1 MIRSLTLDINNQE
14 DSFEEFEVRKGFRYY
29 LNEVKVDGYSTQM
42 SGDINSETREVI
54 FDGNNSAAITIT
66 NTGNAPAISITKE
79 VVDGSTKTL
88 SGGKATFIYE
98 LVVTNTGN
106 TTLENVE
113 VEDVMNGPL
122 GATFEYSDNTST
134 FVIGKM
140 EPGDSESITYSVIV
154 DKAGEYT
161 NKATATC
168 NECDPVS
175 VTATATVNSEYVPPV
190 TPPVTPPSG
199 GGGGY
204 TPSQGTVKVNYVD
217 VNGNAL
223 ADGDELTGMVGT
235 DYSTSAKTIDGYT
248 LTAVPENAEGTFVN
262 GVIMV
267 TYVYKAE
274 ETEIEIEEE
283 EIPEGTPEEPIIDEE
298 IPQGGEILPQTGLPI
313 ATLPELF
320 GGALI
325 ALGLYFGRKAKED
338 EE

>member
-1 MIRSLTLDINNQE
+1 MTGGTATL
-14 DSFEEFEVRKGFRYY
+14 K
-29 LNEVKVDGYSTQM
+29 
-42 SGDINSETREVI
+42 
-54 FDGNNSAAITIT
+54 
-66 NTGNAPAISITKE
+66 
-79 VVDGSTKTL
+79 
-88 SGGKATFIYE
+88 YE

-106 TTLENVE
+106 TVLRDIE
-113 VEDVMNGPL
+113 VKDVMSG
-122 GATFEYSDNTST
+122 
-134 FVIGKM
+134 
-140 EPGDSESITYSVIV
+140 PGDPIDPKTFTISQLKPGKSETIPYSVTV

-161 NKATATC
+161 NKATAKC

-175 VTATATVNSEYVPPV
+175 VTATATVNPEYVPPV

>member
-1 MIRSLTLDINNQE
+1 
-14 DSFEEFEVRKGFRYY
+14 
-29 LNEVKVDGYSTQM
+29 
-42 SGDINSETREVI
+42 
-54 FDGNNSAAITIT
+54 
-66 NTGNAPAISITKE
+66 
-79 VVDGSTKTL
+79 
-88 SGGKATFIYE
+88 
-98 LVVTNTGN
+98 
-106 TTLENVE
+106 
-113 VEDVMNGPL
+113 
-122 GATFEYSDNTST
+122 
-134 FVIGKM
+134 M
-140 EPGDSESITYSVIV
+140 EPGESRPITYSVTV

-161 NKATATC
+161 NKATAKC

-175 VTATATVNSEYVPPV
+175 VTATATVNPEYVPPV

-204 TPSQGTVKVNYVD
+204 TPSQGTVKVSYVD